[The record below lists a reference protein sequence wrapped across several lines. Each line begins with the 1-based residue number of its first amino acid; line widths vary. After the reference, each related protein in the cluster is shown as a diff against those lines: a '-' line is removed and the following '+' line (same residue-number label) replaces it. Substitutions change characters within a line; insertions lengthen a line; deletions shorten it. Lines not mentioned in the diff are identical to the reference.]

1 MYFDHIACSFFNQ
14 ICFFSY
20 HLGKL
25 NVVVR
30 AENSFSSMEMDGG
43 NTTVNCYNQ
52 TVNQHEGDTVC
63 DPESVYKHTSSII
76 SIHLIHLC
84 EMLLTTENVIPEHT
98 YHIKV
103 KY

>member
-1 MYFDHIACSFFNQ
+1 M
-14 ICFFSY
+14 
-20 HLGKL
+20 
-25 NVVVR
+25 VR
-30 AENSFSSMEMDGG
+30 AENSFSSMEMDAG

-84 EMLLTTENVIPEHT
+84 EMLLTTENVIPE
-98 YHIKV
+98 YILKLSIK
-103 KY
+103 